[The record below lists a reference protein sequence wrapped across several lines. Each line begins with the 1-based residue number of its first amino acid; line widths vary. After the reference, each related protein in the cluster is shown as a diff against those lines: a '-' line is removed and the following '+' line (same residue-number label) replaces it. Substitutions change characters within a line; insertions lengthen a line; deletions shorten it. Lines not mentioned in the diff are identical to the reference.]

1 MGRGKQEMRR
11 IEDKATR
18 QVSFSR
24 RKKGLIKK
32 AYELS
37 VLCGID
43 IALIMFS
50 PSGRLTQFS
59 GKKRIEEVL
68 TRYMNL
74 TDEEREEGGDVN
86 SQIKELQREVDRLQQ
101 QLQTAEEQLRE
112 FEPQSLDFK
121 SMGEIE
127 SMEERLV
134 HTLEHVLQR
143 KEYLSGNHLF
153 PYDSSSSQGMLASFE
168 NQVINGLPAPSMPHG
183 DLLCTT
189 HYPLLQGSSSRM
201 RERCVNN
208 PTPGNL
214 PMWPPASSFL
224 FPPIQHEVGG
234 PEYGRGADPS

>member
-1 MGRGKQEMRR
+1 MSDGAIRLF
-11 IEDKATR
+11 
-18 QVSFSR
+18 VF
-24 RKKGLIKK
+24 
-32 AYELS
+32 LS
-37 VLCGID
+37 EIC
-43 IALIMFS
+43 
-50 PSGRLTQFS
+50 R
-59 GKKRIEEVL
+59 
-68 TRYMNL
+68 
-74 TDEEREEGGDVN
+74 GGDVN

-134 HTLEHVLQR
+134 HTLEHVLRR

-214 PMWPPASSFL
+214 PMWPQPLPFCSLQFRVQTAL
-224 FPPIQHEVGG
+224 QGDT
-234 PEYGRGADPS
+234 GRAPDDTLSH